1 MPPPSEVIV
10 ADLFPPLLRE
20 LLALLAALSDEDWRR
35 PTACAGWSVRDVA
48 LHLLGDDLGKLSRQ
62 RDRWRSGIAARTP
75 AELVVLLDAH
85 NQGWVQ
91 AARVMSP
98 RVLRDLLEVTGTQIC
113 AYFDSLDPHAIGDVV
128 SWAGPEPAPM
138 WLDLAREYTERW
150 HHQQHIRDAV
160 GRPGRKDPRFFAPV
174 IATFVRALPLTY
186 RDTGADEGTAVVLT
200 ITGRSGGRWALR
212 RQGAGWSLQTA
223 GTDPATA
230 EVTLDEDVAW
240 RLFTK
245 GLDREDASRK
255 VEIVGDRRLGA
266 KVLDAVAIIG

>member
-62 RDRWRSGIAARTP
+62 RDQWRSGIAARTP

-160 GRPGRKDPRFFAPV
+160 
-174 IATFVRALPLTY
+174 
-186 RDTGADEGTAVVLT
+186 
-200 ITGRSGGRWALR
+200 
-212 RQGAGWSLQTA
+212 
-223 GTDPATA
+223 
-230 EVTLDEDVAW
+230 
-240 RLFTK
+240 
-245 GLDREDASRK
+245 
-255 VEIVGDRRLGA
+255 
-266 KVLDAVAIIG
+266 AIIG